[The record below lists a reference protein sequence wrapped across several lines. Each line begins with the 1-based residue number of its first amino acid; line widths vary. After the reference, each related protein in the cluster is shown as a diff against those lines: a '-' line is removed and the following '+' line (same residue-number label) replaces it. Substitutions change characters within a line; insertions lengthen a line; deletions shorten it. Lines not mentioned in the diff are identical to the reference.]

1 MSTIAS
7 FQVWLVTLLNRDT
20 PVSAFMTTAWAWPIM
35 ESLHFL
41 GLCLLIGCVGTFDL
55 RLLGIGRR
63 IPIAAAHR
71 LIPVGIAGFA
81 LNAMTGVLFVMTE
94 PDQYIF
100 NSSFHLK
107 LVFLGIAGLNASLF
121 YLTSYRQAFGPSA
134 RLDAPRR
141 AKIIAAISL
150 SMWVGV
156 IVTGRLITFF
166 RPGPC
171 EDTTQVVLTCY
182 PRAGQG
188 ASGQ

>member
-1 MSTIAS
+1 MSTVAN

-71 LIPVGIAGFA
+71 LIPFGIAGFV
-81 LNAMTGVLFVMTE
+81 LNAITGLLFVMTE

-107 LVFLGIAGLNASLF
+107 LVFLGVAGLNASLF
-121 YLTSYRQAFGPSA
+121 YLTSYRQAFGVSA
-134 RLDAPRR
+134 GLDAPRR
-141 AKIIAAISL
+141 AKVIAVISL
-150 SMWVGV
+150 AMWIGV
-156 IVTGRLITFF
+156 ITAGRLITFF

-171 EDTTQVVLTCY
+171 LDTTPVVLTCF
-182 PRAGQG
+182 PR
-188 ASGQ
+188 SR